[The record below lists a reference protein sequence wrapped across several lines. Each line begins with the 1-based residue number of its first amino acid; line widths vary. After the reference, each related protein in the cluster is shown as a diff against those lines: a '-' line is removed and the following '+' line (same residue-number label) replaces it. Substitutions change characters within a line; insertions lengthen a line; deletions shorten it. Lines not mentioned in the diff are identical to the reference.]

1 MPIFVVYLNAKLSQ
15 EGPTLMYSLSE
26 SIPTNLSGDSFL
38 ESIQELSILNLG
50 NLPAKKIRVKIN
62 TTIKKY
68 ELLKY
73 SPSDKVSVNHSDNV
87 FELLY
92 DELPPDSQF
101 KLVINSNWPSLLKGT
116 LDVSHSKGKAVE
128 KLKDIMSKIN
138 IYLFWGL
145 IAIYFLA
152 MIFGSR
158 KMSIDSLESNSKY
171 DPLKLLK
178 RKQPLYISNEKW
190 DAFRE
195 NSIKNLIKRDYYYFS
210 EPYETPSYKFLYKDK
225 PDFLSD
231 LEWERLVEESN
242 EMLSKL
248 LIHKVEF
255 ISFYRDSEN
264 LLNLKRPKHFREKEW
279 NEIFQKI
286 NERVI
291 TNRIEELIEYHLR
304 SDTILK
310 EIKKD
315 FPKGA
320 IPELWEK
327 YHVFIRELYF
337 VAIAVECASSIS
349 PIKELKLKEINLL
362 EKYCR
367 NRLQD
372 LAYHMQLMKIL
383 PLHDIKKAEEFLNN
397 KETDWIAENDYNILK
412 KQAEHT
418 LELNKL
424 LNKNTII
431 QNSLKTILDRIP
443 LSDSMIKELPETN
456 KEKLKQI
463 NSSIVET
470 EKEIKK
476 KENELNKLSLHT
488 ESLKS
493 KIEKQLNI
501 IHEFIQ
507 DPTVFERIEDYSNV
521 FAPGNF
527 KNLLKI
533 AEFRKKTADSKDL
546 RDVQRAP
553 VKTGNI

>member
-443 LSDSMIKELPETN
+443 LSDSMIKELPETD

>member
-1 MPIFVVYLNAKLSQ
+1 
-15 EGPTLMYSLSE
+15 
-26 SIPTNLSGDSFL
+26 
-38 ESIQELSILNLG
+38 
-50 NLPAKKIRVKIN
+50 
-62 TTIKKY
+62 
-68 ELLKY
+68 
-73 SPSDKVSVNHSDNV
+73 
-87 FELLY
+87 
-92 DELPPDSQF
+92 
-101 KLVINSNWPSLLKGT
+101 
-116 LDVSHSKGKAVE
+116 
-128 KLKDIMSKIN
+128 
-138 IYLFWGL
+138 
-145 IAIYFLA
+145 

-443 LSDSMIKELPETN
+443 LSDSMIKELPETD

>member
-1 MPIFVVYLNAKLSQ
+1 
-15 EGPTLMYSLSE
+15 MYSLSE

-101 KLVINSNWPSLLKGT
+101 KLIINSKWPSLLKGT

-128 KLKDIMSKIN
+128 KLKDTMSKIN
-138 IYLFWGL
+138 TYLFWGL

-158 KMSIDSLESNSKY
+158 KISIDSLESNSKH

-178 RKQPLYISNEKW
+178 RKLPLYISNEKW
-190 DAFRE
+190 DTFRK
-195 NSIKNLIKRDYYYFS
+195 NSIENLIKGDDRYFS
-210 EPYETPSYKFLYKDK
+210 EPYETSSYKFLYKDK

-231 LEWERLVEESN
+231 LEWEQLVEESN

-248 LIHKVEF
+248 LIHKVEL

-286 NERVI
+286 NERMI
-291 TNRIEELIEYHLR
+291 TNRIEELIKYHLM

-320 IPELWEK
+320 IPELWEE
-327 YHVFIRELYF
+327 YHVFLRKLYF
-337 VAIAVECASSIS
+337 VASALECASSIS
-349 PIKELKLKEINLL
+349 PIKELKLKEVNFL
-362 EKYCR
+362 EEYNR

-372 LAYHMQLMKIL
+372 IAYHMQLLKIL
-383 PLHDIKKAEEFLNN
+383 PVHDIKKAEEFLNN

-443 LSDSMIKELPETN
+443 LSDSMIKELPETD

-463 NSSIVET
+463 SSSIVET

-476 KENELNKLSLHT
+476 KENELNELSLHT

-507 DPTVFERIEDYSNV
+507 DPTVIERMEDYSNV

-533 AEFRKKTADSKDL
+533 AEFRKKTADSDGTK
-546 RDVQRAP
+546 
-553 VKTGNI
+553 